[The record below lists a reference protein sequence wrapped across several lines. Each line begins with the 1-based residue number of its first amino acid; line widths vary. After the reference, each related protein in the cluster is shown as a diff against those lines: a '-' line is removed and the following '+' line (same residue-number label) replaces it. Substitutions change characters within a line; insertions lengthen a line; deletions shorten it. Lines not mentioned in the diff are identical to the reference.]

1 MGDAE
6 RGEESWLLKH
16 ERTLLAADVL
26 KVGHHGSR
34 TSSGNDF
41 LDAVRPALALISVGA
56 GNSYGHP
63 DSGVLRALARHGT
76 VVLRTDREG
85 SVVVRTDGRAIEIEE
100 GSDRWELSRESS
112 RR

>member
-1 MGDAE
+1 MNNNPPHGQRRSD
-6 RGEESWLLKH
+6 
-16 ERTLLAADVL
+16 LLARTVL
-26 KVGHHGSR
+26 YKVGHHGSR

-41 LDAVRPALALISVGA
+41 LDVVRPRLALISVGA

-63 DSGVLRALARHGT
+63 DPDVLRALARHGA

-85 SVVVRTDGRAIEIEE
+85 SVVVRTDGRRIEIEE
-100 GSDRWELSRESS
+100 EGDSWELSRASS